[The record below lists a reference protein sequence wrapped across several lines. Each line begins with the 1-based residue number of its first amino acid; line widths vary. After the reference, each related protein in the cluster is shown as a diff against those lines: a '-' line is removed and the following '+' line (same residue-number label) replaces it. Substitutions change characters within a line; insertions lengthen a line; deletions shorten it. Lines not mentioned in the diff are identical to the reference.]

1 MLPLIQFIAVL
12 ATTLFAGAAIYV
24 NLVEHP
30 ARMSCS
36 TEIAAAVWAPSYR
49 RATVMQASLAITA
62 TLAGFAAWML
72 GAGLMWL
79 IAALCIFAVVPV
91 TFIIIFPTN
100 NKLLAPGRDLGS
112 PETREL
118 LIKWGQLHAIRSALS
133 LIASAIFVW
142 QLVHASPG

>member
-1 MLPLIQFIAVL
+1 MLPLVKFIAVL
-12 ATTLFAGAAIYV
+12 ATGIFSGAAIYI

-49 RATVMQASLAITA
+49 RATVMQASLAITGS
-62 TLAGFAAWML
+62 LAGLAAWIL

-79 IAALCIFAVVPV
+79 VAALCIFAVVPV

-100 NKLLAPGRDLGS
+100 KKLLAPERDPGS
-112 PETREL
+112 PETRRL
-118 LIKWGQLHAIRSALS
+118 LTKWARLHAIRSALS
-133 LIASAIFVW
+133 LTASAIFVW
-142 QLVHASPG
+142 QLVCT

>member
-12 ATTLFAGAAIYV
+12 AASIFTGAAIYI

-49 RATVMQASLAITA
+49 RATVMQASLAIA
-62 TLAGFAAWML
+62 GSLAGVAAWML

-79 IAALCIFAVVPV
+79 VAALCIFAVVPV

-100 NKLLAPGRDLGS
+100 KKLLAPERDPRS
-112 PETREL
+112 PETRTL
-118 LIKWGQLHAIRSALS
+118 LNKWARLHVIRSALS
-133 LIASAIFVW
+133 LVASAIYVW
-142 QLVHASPG
+142 QLVYP

>member
-12 ATTLFAGAAIYV
+12 ATTLFAGAAIYI

-49 RATVMQASLAITA
+49 RATVMQASLAITG

-79 IAALCIFAVVPV
+79 VAALCIFAVVPV

-100 NKLLAPGRDLGS
+100 RKLLAAGRDAGS
-112 PETREL
+112 AETRQL

-133 LIASAIFVW
+133 LIASAMFVW
-142 QLVHASPG
+142 QLVHA

>member
-1 MLPLIQFIAVL
+1 MLPLAQFIAVF

-49 RATVMQASLAITA
+49 RATVMQASLAIA
-62 TLAGFAAWML
+62 GSLAGLAAWML
-72 GAGLMWL
+72 GAGLIWL
-79 IAALCIFAVVPV
+79 VAALCIFAVVPV

-100 NKLLAPGRDLGS
+100 NQLLAPERDPRS
-112 PETREL
+112 PETRRL
-118 LIKWGQLHAIRSALS
+118 LIKWARLHAIRSALS

-142 QLVHASPG
+142 QLVHT

>member
-12 ATTLFAGAAIYV
+12 ATTLFAGAAIYI

-49 RATVMQASLAITA
+49 RATVMQASLAITG

-79 IAALCIFAVVPV
+79 VAALCIFAVVPV

-100 NKLLAPGRDLGS
+100 SKLLAAGRDAGS
-112 PETREL
+112 AETRQL

-133 LIASAIFVW
+133 LIASAMFVW
-142 QLVHASPG
+142 QLVHA

>member
-12 ATTLFAGAAIYV
+12 ATSIFAGAAIYI

-49 RATVMQASLAITA
+49 RATLMQASLAVA
-62 TLAGFAAWML
+62 GSLAGLAAWML
-72 GAGLMWL
+72 GAGNMWL
-79 IAALCIFAVVPV
+79 VAALFILAVVPV

-100 NKLLAPGRDLGS
+100 KKLLASGRNLGS
-112 PETREL
+112 PETRKP
-118 LIKWGQLHAIRSALS
+118 LIKWGRLHAIRSALS
-133 LIASAIFVW
+133 LLASAIFVW
-142 QLVHASPG
+142 QGVHA